1 MNRRVLLVSALAV
14 AALGGIGASYVL
26 NSKHVAE
33 SLDVGGPF
41 KLVGTDGQEVTEAA
55 VKGKYS
61 LFFFG
66 FTFCPDAC
74 PTALNT
80 FTLVLEKL
88 GPDADKI
95 QPVFVSIDPERDT
108 PEVLKQY
115 LSSFDPRIMGLTG
128 TPEAVAEAAKK
139 FRVYYAKQGEGEFAP
154 FFGVPAL
161 SMVLVSRLAQRSG
174 CAVLFAFAERLPRG
188 AGYRIHFRPAPDGI
202 ADSELPRAVAA
213 LNQGVEDCVRQA
225 FTQYQWHYKRYQYHP
240 DPAAPNPYWRGR

>member
-1 MNRRVLLVSALAV
+1 MNRRVLLVSAVAV

-88 GPDADKI
+88 GADADKI

-128 TPEAVAEAAKK
+128 TPDAIADAAKK
-139 FRVYYAKQGEGEFAP
+139 FRVYYAKQGDGEFYLMDHSTAIIVMNP
-154 FFGVPAL
+154 EFEYAGVLAGNMQPDE
-161 SMVLVSRLAQRSG
+161 MVTRLKDIIAK
-174 CAVLFAFAERLPRG
+174 G
-188 AGYRIHFRPAPDGI
+188 A
-202 ADSELPRAVAA
+202 
-213 LNQGVEDCVRQA
+213 
-225 FTQYQWHYKRYQYHP
+225 
-240 DPAAPNPYWRGR
+240 

>member
-139 FRVYYAKQGEGEFAP
+139 FRVYYAKQGEGEFYLMDHSTAIIVMNP
-154 FFGVPAL
+154 DFDYAGVLAGNMQPDE
-161 SMVLVSRLAQRSG
+161 MVTRLKELIAQ
-174 CAVLFAFAERLPRG
+174 G
-188 AGYRIHFRPAPDGI
+188 A
-202 ADSELPRAVAA
+202 
-213 LNQGVEDCVRQA
+213 
-225 FTQYQWHYKRYQYHP
+225 
-240 DPAAPNPYWRGR
+240 